1 MVSDRACPTTRSHV
15 QLHKSQIKYIPLSAP
30 YQEVIHLSE
39 MRTTPDDSGFSQASA
54 YQHIYRNLRAAM
66 VDQLR
71 KGSKR
76 LLSVYL
82 QTLLAY
88 PDGCT
93 RGETVMD
100 PGGDGPIVDM
110 PPLDPNIQYP
120 KEQALIDLVKKEK
133 QDGRRVLVY
142 VTHTGTRDI
151 TPRLKDLLARNNLD
165 AHVLKADT
173 VSPDAR
179 EAWVADR
186 VQEGTDVLICHP
198 RLVQT
203 GLDLIDFPT
212 ITWYETDY
220 SVYTMR
226 QASRR
231 SWRIG
236 QVLPVKVIFMGYHKT
251 IHTDALKLIAQ
262 KLQSSLAV
270 EGELPDEGLSTY
282 QNDQEDMILALARRI
297 ANDDEDDDTPPQQD
311 TLDTI
316 QQEFAKARAAEDEAM
331 DLLVDDEW
339 SIPAAPKPDTAPTET
354 QAEPP
359 VETPVKTPDETA
371 QTAPEPAPA
380 AVGAA
385 DDPVQP
391 TFLSWNDLLVL
402 ADNPKPSRRRQKEPP
417 ASQNLFDW
425 ALGSGPLTQAP
436 KDEQP

>member
-1 MVSDRACPTTRSHV
+1 M
-15 QLHKSQIKYIPLSAP
+15 K
-30 YQEVIHLSE
+30 
-39 MRTTPDDSGFSQASA
+39 
-54 YQHIYRNLRAAM
+54 
-66 VDQLR
+66 
-71 KGSKR
+71 
-76 LLSVYL
+76 
-82 QTLLAY
+82 
-88 PDGCT
+88 
-93 RGETVMD
+93 
-100 PGGDGPIVDM
+100 
-110 PPLDPNIQYP
+110 
-120 KEQALIDLVKKEK
+120 
-133 QDGRRVLVY
+133 
-142 VTHTGTRDI
+142 
-151 TPRLKDLLARNNLD
+151 
-165 AHVLKADT
+165 
-173 VSPDAR
+173 
-179 EAWVADR
+179 
-186 VQEGTDVLICHP
+186 DVLICHP

-371 QTAPEPAPA
+371 QTAPEPAPV

-402 ADNPKPSRRRQKEPP
+402 PDNPKPSRRRQKEPP